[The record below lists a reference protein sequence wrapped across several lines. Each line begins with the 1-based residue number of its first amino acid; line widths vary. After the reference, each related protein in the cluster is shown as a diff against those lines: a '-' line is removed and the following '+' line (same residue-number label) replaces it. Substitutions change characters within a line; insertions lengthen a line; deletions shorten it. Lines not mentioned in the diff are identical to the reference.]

1 MTEYLEYLKP
11 VENSH
16 AEMVRLLVDW
26 ANINSHSYN
35 LKGLSTMLEKIKA
48 QFTMLTNKYPHLKL
62 DIEELELVK
71 HLTIDSKGNEVELAL
86 AKALR
91 IRKLNASPHAHK
103 VLLMGHMDTVYP
115 LDSSFQSC
123 LQIDDVTLNGPG
135 VADLKGGLIVM
146 LKAIELLEASPYAK
160 NIQWEVFINPDEEIG
175 SPGSQK
181 LFPELAANND
191 LALIYEPSLSDGS
204 IAYRRKGTG
213 NFTLVVRG
221 KAAHVGREF
230 KEGASAILAA
240 AEFIYEA
247 NQFNSDTVTINFG
260 KIEGGGSLNVVPD
273 LAILGINI
281 RVESTED
288 ATRIEKAFNEIISKL
303 NLQDNIEAKLYG
315 SLNRKPKIPT
325 KQLDDLYNAIAECA
339 TELGQSIQKKDTGGC
354 CDGNNLWEFGLVN
367 IDTMGVRGGQIHS
380 PKEFVCLDSLVERA
394 KLSALFLM
402 KLGAKEVLTLQ

>member
-11 VENSH
+11 IDKSY
-16 AEMVRLLVDW
+16 AEMLDLLIDW
-26 ANINSHSYN
+26 SNINSHSYN
-35 LKGLSTMLEKIKA
+35 LKGLATIQEKLKA
-48 QFTMLTNKYPHLKL
+48 QFIKLAKKYSHLKL
-62 DIEELELVK
+62 DIQEIELAK
-71 HLTIDSKGNEVELAL
+71 HLTIDSKANEVELAL
-86 AKALR
+86 GKALR

-115 LDSSFQSC
+115 ADSSFQKC
-123 LQIDDVTLNGPG
+123 TQIDEKTLNGPG

-146 LKAIELLEASPYAK
+146 LKAIELLEASPYAQ

-240 AEFIYEA
+240 AEFIHEA
-247 NQFNSDTVTINFG
+247 NQFNSDAITINFG

-281 RVESTED
+281 RVEHSED
-288 ATRIEKAFNEIISKL
+288 AVKIEKSFNKIISKL
-303 NLQDNIEAKLYG
+303 NSQTHIEAKLYG
-315 SLNRKPKIPT
+315 SLNRKPKIPNEALE
-325 KQLDDLYNAIAECA
+325 QLYKSIAECA
-339 TELGQSIQKKDTGGC
+339 AELGQTIQKKDTGGC

-402 KLGAKEVLTLQ
+402 KLGAKETL